1 MPTAPTMHC
10 TPPFCIAPCSV
21 NLVGSAVAEP
31 VLEFGRD
38 GEEEC
43 RKSLCTKPLRLA
55 GNLP

>member
-10 TPPFCIAPCSV
+10 TPPFCIVSCSV

-38 GEEEC
+38 GDEEC
-43 RKSLCTKPLRLA
+43 RKSLCTKPLR
-55 GNLP
+55 